1 MILFGEGNSSA
12 KCVGPSRAISVV
24 MLLYSPRNTLNE
36 LDEYLLSISL
46 ELIGWE

>member
-24 MLLYSPRNTLNE
+24 MLLYSPRNMANE
-36 LDEYLLSISL
+36 LEEYLFGVSV
-46 ELIGWE
+46 ELIRW